1 MPSPPQQFLNSLRH
15 LDHFDEKAFV
25 KVHEEE
31 MKITSIRLNP
41 YKKTEL
47 DFELNEA
54 VNWCSDAFYL
64 NERPSF
70 THDPLFQAGCYYV
83 QEAGSMFLE
92 YALKQCIDFTKNL
105 KVLDLCASPGG
116 KSTLIN
122 SMLNEESL
130 LVANELIK
138 SRADVLAQ
146 NLSKWGT
153 SNTVATNN
161 DPQRF
166 SDFGSYF
173 DLLVIDAP
181 CSGSGLFRKQPDAI
195 DEWSENNVAMCSIRQ
210 RKILS
215 DALPCLKEDGLLF
228 YSTCS
233 YSEEENEKVVN
244 YLIEACGMEFVSL
257 SVEKAW
263 GIVETGLGYRFYP
276 NKTQSEGFFC
286 ALLRKTKN
294 ESTYVVNK
302 KKQDLICSKS
312 ELEILS
318 PFLKKCPHRII
329 KKNDRFHLTNN
340 AVAEFL
346 IQFDKQF
353 YFKKA
358 GSLMGEIKG
367 KDMVPDHELA
377 LSVWLS
383 EEINACELSSEEAL
397 KFLKKESFLAHEN
410 AKGLQLIRFK
420 KQGLG
425 WAKILQNRINNYLPN
440 GLRILK

>member
-1 MPSPPQQFLNSLRH
+1 MPSLPQQFLNSLKH
-15 LDHFDEKAFV
+15 LDHFDESAFI

-31 MKITSIRLNP
+31 NKITSIRLNP
-41 YKKTEL
+41 FKKTEL
-47 DFELNEA
+47 DFGLNEA
-54 VNWCSDAFYL
+54 VPWCSDAYYL
-64 NERPSF
+64 NQRPSF

-83 QEAGSMFLE
+83 QEAGSMFLA
-92 YALKQCIDFTKNL
+92 YALTQQVDFSKNL

-122 SMLNEESL
+122 SLLSHESL

-153 SNTVATNN
+153 CNTVVTNN
-161 DPQRF
+161 DPQKF
-166 SDFGSYF
+166 SDLGSYF

-181 CSGSGLFRKQPDAI
+181 CSGSGLFRKQPEAVA
-195 DEWSENNVAMCSIRQ
+195 EWSENNVAMCSVRQ
-210 RKILS
+210 HKILN

-233 YSEEENEKVVN
+233 YSEAENEKVVN
-244 YLIEACGMEFVSL
+244 YLIEDCGMEFVHL
-257 SVEKAW
+257 SVDKAF
-263 GIVETGLGYRFYP
+263 GVVETGLGYRFYP
-276 NKTQSEGFFC
+276 DKTQSEGFFC

-294 ESTYVVNK
+294 ESTQFVNK

-318 PFLKKCPHRII
+318 PFLKKSANSIL
-329 KKNDRFHLTNN
+329 KKNERFHLTNQ
-340 AVAEFL
+340 AVSDFL
-346 IQFDKQF
+346 IQFEKQF

-358 GSLMGEIKG
+358 GSLIGEIKG
-367 KDMVPDHELA
+367 RDMVPDHELA

-383 EEINACELSSEEAL
+383 EEINNCDLNAENAL
-397 KFLKKESFLAHEN
+397 KFLRKENFKADEN
-410 AKGLQLIRFK
+410 ASGLQLITYK